1 MECQR
6 RGKFFRR
13 VLLVALIILNIISGC
28 GRYVLGGAWGVS
40 LSWGSFEAVP
50 WLMKGHSQDQYCTL
64 RCMHLVSWSGFGRTH
79 CLAFFSFVLF
89 RQCYRMT
96 HPQDDLRLAVGMLLS
111 MVLVSHNHSIART
124 YLNPVLKSFC
134 LALLARGAS
143 HMLLFFYTQQYNNQD
158 YYYGD
163 ELSEH
168 YTILQ
173 LLLQRDEHLYNN
185 NNAFSI
191 QSLLTVVLVTAFW
204 ITTSSTFASS
214 ARTSSAQR
222 KTTTTSSNVLKQ
234 EHSDLLALVIGVI
247 LSTIHLRAIPLR
259 DGETFIQSSFL
270 LLYCWNKLIFQEP
283 TTDKH
288 HGHHGRH
295 NDPLARLP
303 TRIMTSRMSRS
314 RTKEQGR
321 ATAQWC
327 LDILFPCMVIIPILV
342 MQLIVLP
349 LSEQWEPLNHY
360 HEQDESQLMT
370 TATRRIHAAG
380 AIPGCLCLAWYL
392 VSWFCL
398 PRPRPPLRVSFGT
411 NSIKRFRSDDVV
423 ANSTNTRTTTLQK
436 KGKFQDSSS
445 PYDSPSGR
453 PAKHAL

>member
-1 MECQR
+1 
-6 RGKFFRR
+6 
-13 VLLVALIILNIISGC
+13 
-28 GRYVLGGAWGVS
+28 
-40 LSWGSFEAVP
+40 
-50 WLMKGHSQDQYCTL
+50 
-64 RCMHLVSWSGFGRTH
+64 
-79 CLAFFSFVLF
+79 
-89 RQCYRMT
+89 MT
-96 HPQDDLRLAVGMLLS
+96 HPQDDLRLAVGMLLI
-111 MVLVSHNHSIART
+111 MWLVSHNHSIART
-124 YLNPVLKSFC
+124 YLNPVLKSFS

-185 NNAFSI
+185 NTFSI

-342 MQLIVLP
+342 VQLIVLP
-349 LSEQWEPLNHY
+349 LSEQWETLNHY
-360 HEQDESQLMT
+360 YEQDESHLMT
-370 TATRRIHAAG
+370 TATRIHAAG
-380 AIPGCLCLAWYL
+380 AIPGCLCLSWYL
-392 VSWFCL
+392 VSWLCL

-423 ANSTNTRTTTLQK
+423 AKKNTNTVTNTHHHTTFHPSTARQK

-445 PYDSPSGR
+445 PCDSPSGR